1 MTGKPQLPTA
11 TDMSAGTVERLA
23 AGDMGAAAELYDR
36 YAGNV
41 LSLARRILRN
51 DGDAE
56 EVVQDVFSQAWRTA
70 RSFESSRGSV
80 ISWLLMMTR
89 TRAIDRLRARESRP
103 DTMAVPYADTLQ
115 APGMNAAEHVLS
127 AEQAARSAA
136 ACSAR
141 GRAAGVCSLRRPP
154 VASPVAPSPSRSPTN
169 LPEDSP
175 LQRARSTSLAP
186 SNSTRVGESPPR
198 SEVYWSLNDRNH
210 VAIRRQG

>member
-36 YAGNV
+36 YAGHV

-103 DTMAVPYADTLQ
+103 DTMALPYAGTLQ

-127 AEQAARSAA
+127 AEQAARIREALVALPAA
-136 ACSAR
+136 QREAIELAYYEGLTQSEIAAR
-141 GRAAGVCSLRRPP
+141 LAQ
-154 VASPVAPSPSRSPTN
+154 
-169 LPEDSP
+169 P
-175 LQRARSTSLAP
+175 LGTVK
-186 SNSTRVGESPPR
+186 TRVRTALMTLRERLR
-198 SEVYWSLNDRNH
+198 S
-210 VAIRRQG
+210 